1 MFVLK
6 IVNVFKFNVAALIDI
21 SEKTRRIGVVTNML
35 NIK

>member
-21 SEKTRRIGVVTNML
+21 SEKNRRIGVVTNML